1 MPRFA
6 VHPDD
11 LGDAAALSGSEVS
24 SLETARRLVM
34 CATGEAVGALD
45 PADGVLAAAVEGY
58 GQVESAVACALA
70 EAAVV
75 LSGALASGAV
85 AYARAD
91 SGGALGF
98 ETVYGGGP

>member
-6 VHPDD
+6 VRPDH

-24 SLETARRLVM
+24 SLETARRLVVY
-34 CATGEAVGALD
+34 ATGEAVGALD

-58 GQVESAVACALA
+58 GQVESAVASALS
-70 EAAVV
+70 EAAVI
-75 LSGALASGAV
+75 LSDALGFGAV

-98 ETVYGGGP
+98 GIVYGGGP